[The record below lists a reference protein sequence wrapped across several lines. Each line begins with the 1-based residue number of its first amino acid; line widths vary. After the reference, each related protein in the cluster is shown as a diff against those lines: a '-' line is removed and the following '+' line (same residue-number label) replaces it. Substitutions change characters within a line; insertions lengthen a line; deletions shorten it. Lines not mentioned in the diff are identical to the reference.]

1 MKRKVIAGTL
11 IAVGLAVMSVL
22 PLYCTYQIIMEA
34 CMEPIL

>member
-1 MKRKVIAGTL
+1 MKRKVVAGIL
-11 IAVGLAVMSVL
+11 ISVGLVVMSVL